1 MVLLPSKLP
10 PQLLLNFKLFN
21 DLISCCNNA
30 ISFVSRIFI
39 EFPLVTQIRHGKVYV
54 TIAKKILDKGNDYT
68 KKETERLQRMLEKVG
83 NDYLNTQLLL
93 MCPVGQIW
101 LLMFVVFSLL
111 QSISPTKADEFTIKN
126 NVLSTFSS

>member
-1 MVLLPSKLP
+1 MVLLPSKLS

-54 TIAKKILDKGNDYT
+54 TIAKKILEKGNDYT
-68 KKETERLQRMLEKVG
+68 KKETDRLQRMLEKVG
-83 NDYLNTQLLL
+83 NDYLNAQLLL
-93 MCPVGQIW
+93 MC
-101 LLMFVVFSLL
+101 
-111 QSISPTKADEFTIKN
+111 SI
-126 NVLSTFSS
+126 V

>member
-1 MVLLPSKLP
+1 M
-10 PQLLLNFKLFN
+10 
-21 DLISCCNNA
+21 
-30 ISFVSRIFI
+30 SRIFI

-101 LLMFVVFSLL
+101 LLMFVVLSLL
-111 QSISPTKADEFTIKN
+111 QSISPSKADEFTVKK